1 MSNNK
6 KVSNAYYRR
15 VKLLGVAL
23 YYIIYR
29 LRDSNLCRA
38 KDNANQWKVMVLEEF
53 LHPVL
58 LYQAVTVRIIN
69 VLAVL

>member
-1 MSNNK
+1 M
-6 KVSNAYYRR
+6 
-15 VKLLGVAL
+15 AL

-29 LRDSNLCRA
+29 SHDPNLCRA
-38 KDNANQWKVMVLEEF
+38 KNTNQWKVTVLEEF
-53 LHPVL
+53 LHTVL